1 MMFQN
6 INQRGQ
12 YNADVY
18 RANKLFETL
27 IKKIPSFL
35 ELHWKKKKKN
45 KKCKENPLKIVRSS
59 IKKRKKTR
67 QRINCEIKPK
77 SWREIKWRW
86 RNTVHR
92 NAYEELAPSENR
104 PVHLSCHEAAEASH
118 HDSTIKPC
126 YWCTVARRP
135 RLGTMERRKT
145 AKQTR
150 VTGTR

>member
-1 MMFQN
+1 MV
-6 INQRGQ
+6 I
-12 YNADVY
+12 D
-18 RANKLFETL
+18 
-27 IKKIPSFL
+27 
-35 ELHWKKKKKN
+35 KKKKKN
-45 KKCKENPLKIVRSS
+45 TVIDKL
-59 IKKRKKTR
+59 
-67 QRINCEIKPK
+67 
-77 SWREIKWRW
+77 
-86 RNTVHR
+86 RNKAKVVAGNKMALMQHGSPR

-126 YWCTVARRP
+126 YRCTARRP